1 MIVRLAAAAAI
12 FGAAS
17 LSSAAAQMTHPLKEL
32 EASRRERIIMDQRMQ
47 RDGDEQRRK
56 DKARAAGHLRE
67 DAAAAKAA
75 RPGPRP

>member
-1 MIVRLAAAAAI
+1 MIVRLAAAAAMLA
-12 FGAAS
+12 AAS
-17 LSSAAAQMTHPLKEL
+17 LSSAAAQMTYPLKEL

-56 DKARAAGHLRE
+56 DKARAAGNLRE
-67 DAAAAKAA
+67 AA

>member
-1 MIVRLAAAAAI
+1 MIVRLAAAAVMLA
-12 FGAAS
+12 AAS
-17 LSSAAAQMTHPLKEL
+17 LSSAAAQMTYPLKEL

-67 DAAAAKAA
+67 DAAKAA